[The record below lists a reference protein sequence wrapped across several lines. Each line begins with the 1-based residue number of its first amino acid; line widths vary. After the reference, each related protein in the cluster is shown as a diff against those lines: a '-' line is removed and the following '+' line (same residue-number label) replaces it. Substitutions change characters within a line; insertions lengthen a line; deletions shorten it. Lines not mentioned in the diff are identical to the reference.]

1 MRQPLRANKR
11 LFEKVP
17 CRISVRGILFFLIIL
32 PLLGVSQHRGS
43 WTPERYHGI
52 PENDKFAVFF
62 DEFEDNRNRW
72 ILESNSLKM
81 KIRDGEFVCESPKPL
96 TYLKRRTI
104 PMNHHGNYEVEI
116 RIRFESTSSNSLTGL
131 TFGRDLKG
139 NEYNFYFTPS
149 GRYRISR
156 YYEGKALNIQNW
168 SYSKE
173 LIGHA
178 YNTLTVRKVSSN
190 WFFFINQKLVAK
202 TQSDEL
208 FGNDYGFTIGGNT
221 VIEVDY
227 LKLNEVRVADTYGP
241 SIAMISPIPD
251 NDMNVVFRRAK
262 ETIQCRVSDF
272 SGVSEVTINNKPVR
286 VSPEGMVEAYIGPL
300 APGTYPIT
308 ITAKDDF
315 GNLTH
320 KKLNITYYKPAV
332 SQYSQ
337 EYTQDHLTAKTYET
351 ADDMPTRFG
360 SYQSASR
367 TRKGKNYLLLI
378 GVNRYMHWSRLHNA
392 VKDCGDLSDV
402 LTGKYQFDK
411 NLVFTLYNEKATRE
425 AILETLETLQDRIT
439 EDDNLLIYYAGHGF
453 YDSQANLGYWVP
465 VDARLNKIADF
476 IRNSTIH
483 DYLKTINSRHTFLI
497 ADACYAGS
505 LFAHT
510 RGGIVEEDSRS
521 RWAFTSGDIEKVWDG
536 QPGQNSPFARYLIK
550 YLEKNMRSKLR
561 ADVLIKEV
569 SNTVRRNTAQDP
581 QGSFLRNV
589 GHENGVFVFKRKY

>member
-1 MRQPLRANKR
+1 MEQPIRANK
-11 LFEKVP
+11 LFSNVP
-17 CRISVRGILFFLIIL
+17 CRISVRGILIILFAL
-32 PLLGVSQHRGS
+32 PLLSISQHRGS
-43 WTPERYHGI
+43 WTPDRYHGI
-52 PENDKFAVFF
+52 PDQDKFAVFF

-81 KIRDGEFVCESPKPL
+81 RIRDGEFVCESPKPL

-104 PMNHHGNYEVEI
+104 PMNHRGNYEVEI

-156 YYEGKALNIQNW
+156 YYEGQTFNIQKW
-168 SYSKE
+168 AFSKE

-190 WFFFINQKLVAK
+190 WYFFINQKLVAN

-251 NDMNVVFRRAK
+251 NNMNVVFRRAK

-320 KKLNITYYKPAV
+320 KKLHITYQAPAV
-332 SQYSQ
+332 SQY
-337 EYTQDHLTAKTYET
+337 TQGSLVAKSNERIDQT
-351 ADDMPTRFG
+351 PTRFG
-360 SYQSASR
+360 SYQA
-367 TRKGKNYLLLI
+367 TNKGKNYLLLI

-402 LTGKYQFDK
+402 LTSKYQFDR

-425 AILETLETLQDRIT
+425 KIVETLETLQDRIT
-439 EDDNLLIYYAGHGF
+439 EDDNLLIYYAGHGY

-505 LFAHT
+505 LFAHA
-510 RGGIVEEDSRS
+510 RGGIYEEDSRS

-550 YLEKNMRSKLR
+550 YLERNTKKRLSAATLIEDVKRIVKL
-561 ADVLIKEV
+561 
-569 SNTVRRNTAQDP
+569 NTAQDP
-581 QGSFLRNV
+581 QGSFLRHV
-589 GHENGVFVFKRKY
+589 GHENGVFTFKRRY